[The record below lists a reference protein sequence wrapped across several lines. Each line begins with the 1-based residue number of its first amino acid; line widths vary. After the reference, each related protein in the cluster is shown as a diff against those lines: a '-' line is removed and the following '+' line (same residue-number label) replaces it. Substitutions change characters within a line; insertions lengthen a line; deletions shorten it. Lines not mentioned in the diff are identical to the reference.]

1 MAADTFLR
9 AVRAL
14 DNLPRFWSGPPTF
27 EKPTALSPEQ
37 KAQIGKMY
45 DAGAPQA
52 RVATDLIH
60 ALHINNLIF
69 DYDGAGSINAV
80 GEWGGIHYSLR
91 FCLTACCLGAVGATS
106 PHISTSKG
114 RW

>member
-52 RVATDLIH
+52 DIARDLRI
-60 ALHINNLIF
+60 A
-69 DYDGAGSINAV
+69 
-80 GEWGGIHYSLR
+80 
-91 FCLTACCLGAVGATS
+91 
-106 PHISTSKG
+106 PSTVYNHVRRHMRGKKD
-114 RW
+114 